1 MSKYSR
7 CRRWGC
13 RDVQWLDSG
22 TIFRKIPTDF
32 LALYL
37 VGAVFIVHIYDL
49 FNNNEHDIIMKMNA
63 LWCNAKIANAMNR
76 LATEYDIL
84 DAAIGAIHREAGLHL
99 DVVRQDVKKDDK
111 HIDAIIQ
118 MPDNGVRLVAEIKK
132 WTTQANLGAVI
143 NQINNLAEPGQGL
156 LIADYVNPNMG
167 ERLKEADIQ
176 FIDTAGNAYINQR
189 QVYIYIKGNKPQ
201 QAVAA
206 KEGVKTGKAFQPTG
220 MKVVFAFLREEE
232 LINAPYREIAGQ
244 TGVALGTVGWV
255 IYDLI
260 AQGILLE
267 GINKNQRKLND
278 FDFLVDKW
286 VEAYPYKLKRKYKIG
301 TFTTDNPDW
310 WKATNAEKFDALWG
324 GEIAAAKYTN
334 YLNPKHGV
342 VYIHKA
348 DMVNFLQAA
357 RLRKAEPHERQ
368 DIQIDLIE
376 PFWKE
381 AKYKG
386 NTEQAGLVHPIIAY
400 ADLIETGD
408 TRNLDA
414 ANKLREKYLR

>member
-1 MSKYSR
+1 
-7 CRRWGC
+7 
-13 RDVQWLDSG
+13 
-22 TIFRKIPTDF
+22 
-32 LALYL
+32 
-37 VGAVFIVHIYDL
+37 
-49 FNNNEHDIIMKMNA
+49 
-63 LWCNAKIANAMNR
+63 MNR

-84 DAAIGAIHREAGLHL
+84 DAAIEAIRREAGLRL
-99 DVVRQDVKKDDK
+99 GVVRYDAEKDDK

-132 WTTQANLGAVI
+132 WAMQANLGAVI
-143 NQINNLAEPGQGL
+143 NQIKNLAEPGQGL
-156 LIADYVNPNMG
+156 LIADYINPNMG

-176 FIDTAGNAYINQR
+176 FLDTAGNAYINQR
-189 QVYIYIKGNKPQ
+189 PVYIYIKGNKLQ
-201 QAVAA
+201 QAVVA
-206 KEGVKTGKAFQPTG
+206 KERVKTGKAFQPTG
-220 MKVVFAFLREEE
+220 MKIVFAFLREEE
-232 LINAPYREIAGQ
+232 LINAPYREIADQ

-255 IYDLI
+255 IHDLI
-260 AQGILLE
+260 AQGFLLE
-267 GINKNQRKLND
+267 GINKTQRKLTD
-278 FDFLVDKW
+278 FDLLVDKW

-301 TFTTDNPDW
+301 TFTTNNPDW
-310 WKATNAEKFDALWG
+310 WKATNVEKFNALWG

-348 DMVNFLQAA
+348 NMANFLQAA

-368 DIQIDLIE
+368 DIKIDLIE

-381 AKYKG
+381 VKNKG
-386 NTEQAGLVHPIIAY
+386 DTEQAGLAHPIIAY

-408 TRNLDA
+408 TRNLDT